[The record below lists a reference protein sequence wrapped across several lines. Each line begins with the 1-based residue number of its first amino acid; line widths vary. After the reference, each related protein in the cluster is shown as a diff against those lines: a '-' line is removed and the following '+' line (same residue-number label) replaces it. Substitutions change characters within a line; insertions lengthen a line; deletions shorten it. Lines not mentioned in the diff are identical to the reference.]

1 MPAGGARVQ
10 SRGGVPAGGA
20 GSSPEGACQRV
31 EPGPVQRGRASG
43 WSRVQS
49 RGGVPAGGAGSSP
62 EGVCQRVEPGPVQ
75 RGRASGWS
83 RVQSRAGVP
92 AGGAGVRSRGGVPA
106 GGAGSGPEGACQ
118 RVEPGPVQRGRA
130 SGWSRVQSRKEE
142 TNGATCDCIAS
153 AQCERNFS
161 SSGSVGRPCQ
171 PAITSTKLSELY
183 TRRDHVSL
191 GLFGPYS
198 ELSTETCIQ

>member
-1 MPAGGARVQ
+1 M
-10 SRGGVPAGGA
+10 PAGGA
-20 GSSPEGACQRV
+20 GSG
-31 EPGPVQRGRASG
+31 
-43 WSRVQS
+43 
-49 RGGVPAGGAGSSP
+49 P

-75 RGRASGWS
+75 RG
-83 RVQSRAGVP
+83 
-92 AGGAGVRSRGGVPA
+92 
-106 GGAGSGPEGACQ
+106 ACQ
-118 RVEPGPVQRGRA
+118 RVEPGPVQRGCA

-142 TNGATCDCIAS
+142 TNGATCDCIAT

-198 ELSTETCIQ
+198 DLSTETCIQ

>member
-1 MPAGGARVQ
+1 MSHTAQLVEA
-10 SRGGVPAGGA
+10 
-20 GSSPEGACQRV
+20 SPEGVCQRV
-31 EPGPVQRGRASG
+31 EPGPVQRGCASG

-83 RVQSRAGVP
+83 RVQSR
-92 AGGAGVRSRGGVPA
+92 GGVPA
-106 GGAGSGPEGACQ
+106 GGAGSSPVGACQ
-118 RVEPGPVQRGRA
+118 RLEPGPVQRGCA

-153 AQCERNFS
+153 AQCEMIFS